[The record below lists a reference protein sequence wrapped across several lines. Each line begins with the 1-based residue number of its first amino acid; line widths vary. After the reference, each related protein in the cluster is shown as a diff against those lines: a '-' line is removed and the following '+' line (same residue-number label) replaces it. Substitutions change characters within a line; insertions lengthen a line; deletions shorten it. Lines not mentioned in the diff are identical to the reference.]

1 MTVRRTGNSLS
12 EVEKLANDSDS
23 SSFAQLLGL
32 KTIDAHR
39 GYALT
44 SLRLSEKKHVNF
56 QGGTHGAAIFA
67 VADHACGV
75 CGNSLGRKAVLLN
88 LSMNYIAG
96 PALRTTIEA
105 EARMIHEGNKT
116 GTMLVS
122 VKDSHGKLLA
132 HCQATIYFLSVSQND
147 K

>member
-1 MTVRRTGNSLS
+1 MTVRGTGNSPS
-12 EVEKLANDSDS
+12 DVERLANDSDA

-67 VADHACGV
+67 VADHACGL
-75 CGNSLGRKAVLLN
+75 CGNSLGRKAVLVN
-88 LSMNYIAG
+88 SSMNYIANPVLG
-96 PALRTTIEA
+96 SIVEA